1 MLKGKESRG
10 DFCLLVGS
18 AAEPRACCLLRLR
31 LPAPS
36 LALRSAPLRSARLCA
51 GQGSTQ
57 RQMHGSLP
65 GGQGAKG
72 RESKNKKEERRK
84 RKLKRVSELTG
95 LDRQRKR
102 MGGSARPGLRGLVQ
116 QTSLKKLLSTL
127 RFLKRILISSC
138 LNLPSERSRRRLF
151 ACQQDSGRGGESE
164 SECLCCHSSL
174 TLKETRLLA
183 CSAAPCVCRGSGR
196 PRTTMKGTR
205 QEGEGGRE
213 GGRQVG
219 RSVGPGSESGR
230 QLLHLCSLF

>member
-1 MLKGKESRG
+1 
-10 DFCLLVGS
+10 
-18 AAEPRACCLLRLR
+18 
-31 LPAPS
+31 
-36 LALRSAPLRSARLCA
+36 
-51 GQGSTQ
+51 
-57 RQMHGSLP
+57 
-65 GGQGAKG
+65 
-72 RESKNKKEERRK
+72 
-84 RKLKRVSELTG
+84 
-95 LDRQRKR
+95 

-183 CSAAPCVCRGSGR
+183 RSAAPCVCRGSGR

-213 GGRQVG
+213 GGGGGRSVG
-219 RSVGPGSESGR
+219 RSVGRSGFR
-230 QLLHLCSLF
+230 VGTAASSPLLTFLTSASPSLSAVMRRCLSSTVVLPSPPPPSPPLPSHPVALCFEGWSCA